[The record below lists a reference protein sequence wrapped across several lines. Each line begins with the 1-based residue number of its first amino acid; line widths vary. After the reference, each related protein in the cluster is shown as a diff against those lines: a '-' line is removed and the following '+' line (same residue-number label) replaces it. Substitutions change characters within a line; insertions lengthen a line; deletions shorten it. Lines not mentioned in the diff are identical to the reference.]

1 MSAPARRRIDV
12 SDDAH
17 AWLEKEARRRG
28 LVVRELVEEIVQ
40 KQVAGEGFKK
50 GANGHAKTA
59 PEGAATGSLMSRLE
73 ELIER
78 FDTVRENFSVT
89 LPKSISEGFAAIRE
103 TITKTGGTGHLRDML
118 TEHHRDHMARLNQI
132 ESTNKM
138 AWETMRTTLT
148 SLHANYRDDLG
159 NMVGDVRHELRL
171 LRSERKS
178 HRKLITQG
186 AAMGA
191 GGLLLLELTLVFLL
205 IDTPLRR
212 SFARASTGNAQA
224 VDAAFTPAADGSAM
238 GALMAETKAML
249 SDRNFRESY
258 TRCVSR
264 ARKATKRST
273 CEIRMPPAGPAAT

>member
-12 SDDAH
+12 SDETH
-17 AWLEKEARRRG
+17 AWLENEARRRG
-28 LVVRELVEEIVQ
+28 LVVRELVEEIVR

-50 GANGHAKTA
+50 GADGHAKTA
-59 PEGAATGSLMSRLE
+59 AESVATEPLMTRLKG
-73 ELIER
+73 LVER
-78 FDTVRENFSVT
+78 FETVLEDISVT
-89 LPKSISEGFAAIRE
+89 LPKSISEGFAAIKE

-118 TEHHRDHMARLNQI
+118 TEHHRDHMGRLNQI
-132 ESTNKM
+132 ESSNKI
-138 AWETMRTTLT
+138 AWETTRTTQT
-148 SLHANYRDDLG
+148 SLHASYRDDLG

-191 GGLLLLELTLVFLL
+191 GGLLLLELTLAFLL

-212 SFARASTGNAQA
+212 SFARASTGSAET
-224 VDAAFTPAADGSAM
+224 VDAAFTPAADGRAM

-249 SDRNFRESY
+249 SDRKFRESY
-258 TRCVSR
+258 TRCLSR
-264 ARKATKRST
+264 ARKATKRSA
-273 CEIRMPPAGPAAT
+273 CEIRMPPAGPAST